1 MSSITSTKTSTK
13 SQILKSADFTKTQT
27 SRYLKIEKIFFLE
40 KKKLLITHQELP
52 YGNHQEV
59 PLTSNSH

>member
-1 MSSITSTKTSTK
+1 MSSITSTKTYTK

-27 SRYLKIEKIFFLE
+27 SRYLNIEKIFFLE
-40 KKKLLITHQELP
+40 KKLLIMHQELP
-52 YGNHQEV
+52 YGNHHEL

>member
-13 SQILKSADFTKTQT
+13 SQILKTADFTKTQT

-40 KKKLLITHQELP
+40 KTN
-52 YGNHQEV
+52 Y
-59 PLTSNSH
+59 